1 MKKIPWHNPA
11 QQTPPEGYRL
21 LIPEEVDSPPT
32 HKGMVLT
39 IFKKWVALELG
50 PVHPDCTYA
59 VPSDTPLPDG
69 YTLIDGDV
77 WQMNGWTAH
86 TPGKSEHQH
95 QIPADCPMEVMLRN
109 GEKVTG
115 PTWQHWFGQIPN
127 EPRAEIIGWRVVAEG
142 PPTMGTEECAAQQA
156 PKPLM
161 ALDAEPMFKDP
172 VEEFVKDRD
181 AAMRKGTDELLVKA
195 MTATEAVEL
204 QKELFKDQAVLQEEL
219 RKVLLPLMGKA
230 FEAAHR
236 ELLDENQ
243 RLKNQLADAQA
254 TLKSIRS
261 LLP

>member
-1 MKKIPWHNPA
+1 MKRIPWHNPA

-21 LIPEEVDSPPT
+21 LILEEVESPPT

-59 VPSDTPLPDG
+59 VPSDTPLPKG

-86 TPGKSEHQH
+86 TPGALFDVTGKT
-95 QIPADCPMEVMLRN
+95 PMDPDTLVEVMLRN

-115 PTWQHWFGQIPN
+115 PMMQHWFGRVPS
-127 EPRAEIIGWRVVAEG
+127 EPRAEVIGWRVLDE
-142 PPTMGTEECAAQQA
+142 A

-161 ALDAEPMFKDP
+161 ALDAHQLHPMFKDP
-172 VEEFVKDRD
+172 VEEFAKDRN
-181 AAMRKGTDELLVKA
+181 AALNKGTDELLVGA
-195 MTATEAVEL
+195 MAAQPPHEL
-204 QKELFKDQAVLQEEL
+204 LNKWQEEL
-219 RKVLLPLMGKA
+219 RKVLIPLMGKA

-254 TLKSIRS
+254 TIKSIRS